1 MEVGYVN
8 KRCSDFGI
16 NTSEGQYVVQ
26 APLGYKDGEIP
37 VITPEGKVVK
47 MTRDQVL
54 KLILHGADYIG
65 LKTPLPKD
73 TFEKNSF

>member
-16 NTSEGQYVVQ
+16 NTSKGQYVVQ

-37 VITPEGKVVK
+37 VITPEGKIVK
-47 MTRDQVL
+47 ATRDQVL
-54 KLILHGADYIG
+54 KLILHSSDYIG
-65 LKTPLPKD
+65 LKAPLPKD